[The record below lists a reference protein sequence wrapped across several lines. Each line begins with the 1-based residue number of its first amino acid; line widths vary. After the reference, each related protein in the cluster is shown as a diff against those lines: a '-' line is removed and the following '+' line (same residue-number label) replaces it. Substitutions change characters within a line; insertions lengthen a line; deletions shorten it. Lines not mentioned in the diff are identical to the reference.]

1 MNSLRTISGGDIGSD
16 IVVWKLSL
24 NLLIRSKSYQHQNYR
39 MGSSGLEENQRDKD
53 RALFLEMHL
62 WHKGQKLMGN
72 MDPNNS
78 ELKCDQESW
87 TLNMKIFRNSLL
99 SLVYIFLFSQEW
111 HMINL
116 YQNKSKIML

>member
-1 MNSLRTISGGDIGSD
+1 
-16 IVVWKLSL
+16 
-24 NLLIRSKSYQHQNYR
+24 